1 MAGGKSSGG
10 GAKAGGKGKAGKG
23 AAGKGA
29 GGGGGKGGGNGGKG
43 GKRAAP
49 APVSHEDGVPAGTRQ
64 GKDAEDAAL
73 GHAAGGCS
81 TAAAPEAAEP
91 SESYH
96 LAKRPRPAVAA
107 ESMSDATVHD
117 QQVVEDPPRGAIP
130 PLPVPSATHVL
141 PRKPISSLRP
151 LFPDCHR

>member
-1 MAGGKSSGG
+1 MAS
-10 GAKAGGKGKAGKG
+10 KATR
-23 AAGKGA
+23 
-29 GGGGGKGGGNGGKG
+29 
-43 GKRAAP
+43 KRAAP

-91 SESYH
+91 SEAYH

-141 PRKPISSLRP
+141 PRKPISSPRP

>member
-1 MAGGKSSGG
+1 MRTASQ
-10 GAKAGGKGKAGKG
+10 
-23 AAGKGA
+23 
-29 GGGGGKGGGNGGKG
+29 
-43 GKRAAP
+43 RARARGRTP
-49 APVSHEDGVPAGTRQ
+49 KIPLWDMLPV
-64 GKDAEDAAL
+64 DARRL
-73 GHAAGGCS
+73 PLRKLLS
-81 TAAAPEAAEP
+81 AEP